1 MKKENKKKVVI
12 TDFICMDQSRLSRN
26 DDLIES
32 LLMARKIRENGVHI
46 NYVMYPIDTE
56 SSVGILQE
64 QMLYSFAAF
73 ERRNITAKALN
84 GMRMRLFD

>member
-1 MKKENKKKVVI
+1 MKKENKKGTVI

-26 DDLIES
+26 DDIIES
-32 LLMARKIRENGVHI
+32 LMMARKIREYGVHI
-46 NYVMYPIDTE
+46 NYIMYPIDTE

-84 GMRMRLFD
+84 